1 MRVGRLGE
9 EEYGTPFE
17 VVARGPNH
25 KLRRYAQPEGV
36 PAVLLVPPL
45 MVTAEV
51 YDVAPDVS
59 AVTSLVNS
67 GVGVYVVDFGS
78 PEREQGGMRRTLDDH
93 VRAVVASIT
102 RVRELSGRDVHI
114 AGYSQGGMFAYQA
127 AAYLRTEGVGSVI
140 TFGSPVDVHKN
151 LPAVRGEVAGALAAF
166 VEPAVNGLMKRLE
179 GLPGALT
186 STAFKLVST
195 RKEIQQRIEFVRM
208 LHDRSAL
215 VRREARRRFLGG
227 EGFVAWPGP
236 AFRDFAH
243 DFVVHNRLL
252 SGGFVIDGKTV
263 TLADITCPILC
274 FVGAS
279 DEIASPASV
288 RAITRAA
295 PLADV
300 SFVDVPAGHFGL
312 VVGSR
317 AMKLTWPTVAGWM
330 QYMAGRG
337 GKPDALT
344 TAAAV
349 DYDQDNDAETKLDL
363 DLFLGS
369 ARTAAKDTWRRVG
382 DMAASATDAL
392 DAIRYQEPRL
402 RRLSQ
407 IGPGTPI
414 SPARALAQQAAK
426 TPDQTFFLWHGRA
439 FSYADADKRVT
450 NVARGL
456 WQCGIRPGD
465 HVLVV
470 MSSRPSL
477 LSMTTALNRIG
488 AVALVAPPDAR
499 DDVLA
504 KVIADGVK
512 AVASDPDH
520 GARLSKLSD
529 RPVLVLGGGG
539 QTRALAPGLTDME
552 AIDPDKVDLPATVT
566 ESAGRARDLAMILL
580 RPGEHG
586 ELRSAPVTNHRWALS
601 AFGAAAACTLKP
613 GDTVY
618 SCIPL
623 HHPTA
628 LLACVGAAIAAGT
641 RLALA
646 SAFDPKTFLSE
657 ARRAGATVVFYAGEM
672 LRLLVATETVRS
684 DRDHPIRLFAGS
696 GMRASLA
703 EQLRERFGVG
713 VIEFYA
719 STTQKVVLANVAGD
733 KVGALGRPLPCSVDV
748 AVAKVDFV
756 LRTPVRDAAGDLELA
771 QVDEP
776 GLLAARDETNTWV
789 TTGDVVRCD
798 ADGDYW
804 FVDALANMRDG
815 VSMRAIEDVLYGI
828 SPITL
833 AATFVENGAIVAC
846 YSASEPL
853 SAKQLDE
860 AFAAV
865 SPAERPKHVLELP
878 KIPLTEGFRARRDLL
893 AAAAHDA
900 VARFDLVAGRYVAY
914 VR

>member
-1 MRVGRLGE
+1 MGRLGE
-9 EEYGTPFE
+9 EYGAPYE
-17 VVARGPNH
+17 IVALGPNH
-25 KLRRYAQPEGV
+25 KLRRYSQPDG
-36 PAVLLVPPL
+36 AAAILLVPPL

-59 AVTSLVNS
+59 AVASLTTN

-93 VRAVVASIT
+93 VRAVVASIA
-102 RVRELSGRDVHI
+102 RVRELSGRDVHV

-127 AAYLRTEGVGSVI
+127 AAYLRTVGVKSVI

-166 VEPAVNGLMKRLE
+166 VEPAVNRMMQRLE

-195 RKEIQQRIEFVRM
+195 RKEIQQRVEFVRL

-243 DFVVHNRLL
+243 DFVVHNRML

-274 FVGAS
+274 FFGSA

-288 RAITRAA
+288 RAVSRAA
-295 PLADV
+295 PMAEV
-300 SFVDVPAGHFGL
+300 SFVELPAGHFGM

-317 AMKLTWPTVAGWM
+317 AMQTSWPTVAEWVHYREGE
-330 QYMAGRG
+330 GD
-337 GKPDALT
+337 KPALMRE
-344 TAAAV
+344 ADRPI
-349 DYDQDNDAETKLDL
+349 DYDLHDDSETRVDL

-369 ARTAAKDTWRRVG
+369 LNTAAKDTWRRLG
-382 DMAASATDAL
+382 DMAAGATDAL

-407 IGPGTPI
+407 IGPSTPI

-426 TPDQTFFLWHGRA
+426 TPEVTFFLWHGRA
-439 FSYADADKRVT
+439 FSYAEADARVT

-456 WQCGIRPGD
+456 WACGVRPRD
-465 HVLVV
+465 RVLVV
-470 MSSRPSL
+470 MGSRPSL
-477 LSMTTALNRIG
+477 LTMTTAINRIG
-488 AVALVAPPDAR
+488 AVAYVAPPDAR
-499 DDVLA
+499 DLA
-504 KVIADGVK
+504 LSKVIADDMKV
-512 AVASDPDH
+512 VATDPEN
-520 GARLSKLSD
+520 AERMALLSD
-529 RPVLVLGGGG
+529 KPVLVLGGGG
-539 QTRALAPGLTDME
+539 NARTLAKGLVDME
-552 AIDPDKVDLPATVT
+552 AIDPSKVDLPASVT
-566 ESAGRARDLAMILL
+566 ESAGRARDLAMVLL
-580 RPGEHG
+580 RPGEYG

-601 AFGAAAACTLKP
+601 ALGAAAACTLKP

-646 SAFDPKTFLSE
+646 TRFDPDTFLAE

-672 LRLLVATETVRS
+672 LRLLVATESARS

-703 EQLRERFGVG
+703 ERLSERFGVG

-719 STTQKVVLANVAGD
+719 STSQRVVLANVSGD
-733 KVGALGRPLPCSVDV
+733 KRGALGRPLPGSAEV
-748 AVAKVDFV
+748 AVAKLDFASKQ
-756 LRTPVRDAAGDLELA
+756 PMRDASDRLRLA
-771 QVDEP
+771 ETDEP
-776 GLLAARDETNTWV
+776 GLLATRSDDDTWV
-789 TTGDVVRCD
+789 TTGDVVRRD

-804 FVDALANMRDG
+804 FVDSLASMRDG
-815 VSMRAIEDVLYGI
+815 VSMRAIEDALYGI
-828 SPITL
+828 AGVTL

-846 YSASEPL
+846 YTAREHVGVAELDAAFSNVSA
-853 SAKQLDE
+853 
-860 AFAAV
+860 
-865 SPAERPKHVLELP
+865 AERPKYVLQLP
-878 KIPLTEGFRARRDLL
+878 VIPLTEGFRARRDQLS
-893 AAAAHDA
+893 AAAHDA
-900 VARFDLVAGRYVAY
+900 IARFDLTAGRYEPY
-914 VR
+914 ER